1 MHDRSTSLRRTIAVA
16 AAIVAV
22 SVGYQDVPRA
32 QSPALN
38 AKQRW
43 LAGELLPIDA
53 VANARARRAT
63 LEREPRQRF
72 VPGRVLVKLADGV
85 TESSLSGFSP
95 GAATVHVSAEGGPQW
110 LRTPP
115 PLVREVEVQLVRN
128 KL

>member
-1 MHDRSTSLRRTIAVA
+1 MHDRGTSLRRAIAVA

-22 SVGYQDVPRA
+22 GVGYQDVPRA

-85 TESSLSGFSP
+85 TESSLRSSGVP
-95 GAATVHVSAEGGPQW
+95 GQVWIIARQPSSCSGSCAMNSKACG
-110 LRTPP
+110 
-115 PLVREVEVQLVRN
+115 
-128 KL
+128 